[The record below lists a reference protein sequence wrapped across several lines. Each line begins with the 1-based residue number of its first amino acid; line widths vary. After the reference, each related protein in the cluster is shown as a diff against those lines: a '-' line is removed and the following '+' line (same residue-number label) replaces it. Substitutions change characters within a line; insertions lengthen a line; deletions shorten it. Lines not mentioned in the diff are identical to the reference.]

1 METGTGQLNKDSG
14 NTFGWVSLLCLVFV
28 LAVFTSSAQTQQ
40 GYVKTRGRLVN
51 GSVVAGQRLS
61 GVTVQV
67 KGSNA
72 VVSKANGTFSFP
84 VPANR
89 FVVQSVKKQG
99 YVLVDPEV
107 TARQYSYSSNP
118 LILVMET
125 PKKLN
130 EDKLAVERN
139 LYKNLE
145 DEYKSKNVELKSLLD
160 QNKIAIEEYRAVL
173 SKLQDEFTSK
183 QSEIDYMA
191 YYFSRIDYDQLDEF
205 NQIFSDF
212 ILNGRLSEAYDLW
225 CSRDGFHDD
234 MYNVGQPLV
243 DHDSIT
249 VVVAASNEATTKNRP
264 TSSWWLQNAS
274 KQGSSR
280 KRSSNE
286 CLVTFNWNVE
296 DVPVFISIDDEAAA
310 EIENEYTLITGNHKV
325 LITADGYEPLNSS
338 IEVDGEDDYFY
349 FELKKTREKVES
361 KEQNNEVI
369 D

>member
-1 METGTGQLNKDSG
+1 MRKN
-14 NTFGWVSLLCLVFV
+14 LLLFIALFV
-28 LAVFTSSAQTQQ
+28 LFLPSSAQTQQ

-51 GSVVAGQRLS
+51 GQVIAGQRLS

-67 KGSNA
+67 KGRNA
-72 VVSKANGTFSFP
+72 VVSRADGTFSFP

-89 FVVQSVKKQG
+89 FSIQSVTKKG
-99 YVLVDPEV
+99 YELVDADAISLHY
-107 TARQYSYSSNP
+107 TYSSNP

-160 QNKIAIEEYRAVL
+160 QNKIAIEEYQAAL

-212 ILNGRLSEAYDLW
+212 ILNGRLSDAYDLW
-225 CSRDGFHDD
+225 CTRD
-234 MYNVGQPLV
+234 
-243 DHDSIT
+243 DSHSS
-249 VVVAASNEATTKNRP
+249 V
-264 TSSWWLQNAS
+264 TSHLYADVTSPNS
-274 KQGSSR
+274 KQRTSTKRYGSTTE
-280 KRSSNE
+280 RSANMYHVIFS
-286 CLVTFNWNVE
+286 CNVE

>member
-1 METGTGQLNKDSG
+1 MRKPIWL
-14 NTFGWVSLLCLVFV
+14 LLYLCLFLFPV
-28 LAVFTSSAQTQQ
+28 SAQTQQ
-40 GYVKTRGRLVN
+40 GYVKTRGRLGSN
-51 GSVVAGQRLS
+51 GQVIAGQRLS

-67 KGSNA
+67 KGRNA

-160 QNKIAIEEYRAVL
+160 QNKIAIEEYQAAW
-173 SKLQDEFTSK
+173 SKLQDEITSK

-191 YYFSRIDYDQLDEF
+191 DYYSRIDYDQMDEF
-205 NQIFSDF
+205 KQNFSDF

-249 VVVAASNEATTKNRP
+249 VVVAASNEAASKNRHMSEKP
-264 TSSWWLQNAS
+264 TAMPEQRVSAKPST
-274 KQGSSR
+274 KKCR
-280 KRSSNE
+280 
-286 CLVTFNWNVE
+286 VTFGWNVN
-296 DVPVFISIDDEAAA
+296 DVPVFISIDGKAAA
-310 EIENEYTLITGNHKV
+310 KIRDKYKLTTGNHKV
-325 LITADGYEPLNSS
+325 FITADGYVPLKSS
-338 IEVDGEDDYFY
+338 IKVVKEGDYFY
-349 FELKKTREKVES
+349 FELKKTKEKVES
-361 KEQNNEVI
+361 K
-369 D
+369 

>member
-1 METGTGQLNKDSG
+1 MKK
-14 NTFGWVSLLCLVFV
+14 LLLILICLM
-28 LAVFTSSAQTQQ
+28 TSFSATAQTQQ

-51 GSVVAGQRLS
+51 GKVVAGQRLS

-67 KGSNA
+67 KGRNA

-89 FVVQSVKKQG
+89 FAIQSVKKQG

-107 TARQYSYSSNP
+107 TARQYAYSSNP

-205 NQIFSDF
+205 NQNFSDF

-234 MYNVGQPLV
+234 MYNEGQPLV

-249 VVVAASNEATTKNRP
+249 VVVAASNEAASKNRHMSEKP
-264 TSSWWLQNAS
+264 TAMPEQRVSAKPST
-274 KQGSSR
+274 KKCR
-280 KRSSNE
+280 
-286 CLVTFNWNVE
+286 VTFGWNVN
-296 DVPVFISIDDEAAA
+296 DVPVFISIDGKAAA
-310 EIENEYTLITGNHKV
+310 RIRDKYKLTTGNHKV
-325 LITADGYEPLNSS
+325 FITADGYVPLKSS
-338 IEVDGEDDYFY
+338 IKVVKEGDYFY
-349 FELKKTREKVES
+349 FELKKTKEKVES
-361 KEQNNEVI
+361 K
-369 D
+369 

>member
-1 METGTGQLNKDSG
+1 MRKA
-14 NTFGWVSLLCLVFV
+14 LLILILILCAL
-28 LAVFTSSAQTQQ
+28 SAFAQMQQ

-67 KGSNA
+67 KGRNA

-160 QNKIAIEEYRAVL
+160 QNKIAIEEYWAVL

-205 NQIFSDF
+205 NQNFSDF

-249 VVVAASNEATTKNRP
+249 VVVAASNEAASKNRHMSEKLTAMP
-264 TSSWWLQNAS
+264 EQRVSAKPST
-274 KQGSSR
+274 KKCR
-280 KRSSNE
+280 
-286 CLVTFNWNVE
+286 VTFGWNVN
-296 DVPVFISIDDEAAA
+296 DVPVFISIDGKAAA
-310 EIENEYTLITGNHKV
+310 KIRDKYKLTTGNHKV
-325 LITADGYEPLNSS
+325 FITADGYVPLKSS
-338 IEVDGEDDYFY
+338 IKVVKEGDYFY
-349 FELKKTREKVES
+349 FELKKTKEKVES
-361 KEQNNEVI
+361 K
-369 D
+369 